1 MSSKSA
7 LFLAVFALSQCTA
20 LAGGDTAADSLSRE
34 WKLLTAQNE
43 LIKLNKPY
51 LVLDAKSNAM
61 TLKLGNAIVWTM
73 QEDSNTAKL
82 PVRDVIADFQPDST
96 LLFSV
101 ESLRLM
107 EYEPR
112 FPDTLLKIVSDAMDM
127 DPTLLQREIPVA
139 FEIKWYN
146 GPRLLVH
153 STPEG
158 TPVKI
163 EVPFRQKLHFWLEG
177 FRGVDH
183 FEVQT
188 NREIALTLYRIL
200 KNGALTF
207 VLR

>member
-82 PVRDVIADFQPDST
+82 PVRDVIKAVLPEHELTQEAVAKRKRRKDRGQSEEGWFAVAKGMG
-96 LLFSV
+96 LKF
-101 ESLRLM
+101 RL
-107 EYEPR
+107 PR
-112 FPDTLLKIVSDAMDM
+112 SGSGSEDTAAALPIRGIRNDV
-127 DPTLLQREIPVA
+127 PVR
-139 FEIKWYN
+139 FEEA
-146 GPRLLVH
+146 GA
-153 STPEG
+153 
-158 TPVKI
+158 
-163 EVPFRQKLHFWLEG
+163 VP
-177 FRGVDH
+177 
-183 FEVQT
+183 
-188 NREIALTLYRIL
+188 
-200 KNGALTF
+200 KNEA
-207 VLR
+207 